1 MILKKLKSFLFIAL
15 ALAATTSMA
24 QDKSDWQNGVPEGC
38 TTITVGKTATFDGSV
53 ITSHTDDSH
62 RTRAWMSVSPA
73 KSHDKNSKFE
83 LFERSAYDSLRMPTY
98 QHKKIGEIDQ
108 VSKTYQV

>member
-1 MILKKLKSFLFIAL
+1 MILKRLKSLLFIGLCFAS
-15 ALAATTSMA
+15 ATSVA

-62 RTRAWMSVSPA
+62 RTRAWMSVTPA

-83 LFERSAYDSLRMPTY
+83 LTIF
-98 QHKKIGEIDQ
+98 
-108 VSKTYQV
+108 VV